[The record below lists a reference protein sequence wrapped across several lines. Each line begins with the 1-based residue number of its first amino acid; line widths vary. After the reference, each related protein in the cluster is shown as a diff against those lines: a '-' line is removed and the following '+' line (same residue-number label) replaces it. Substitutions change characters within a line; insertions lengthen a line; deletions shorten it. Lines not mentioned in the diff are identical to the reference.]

1 MPVTV
6 YELYEIRSKMRPN
19 PEEIDRRP
27 LFSHQM
33 DGWETIAL
41 DLSYVWLGKSPCR
54 DHDESSVCIYIIWGF
69 IALEHVQVPSF
80 NGQITMSL
88 LMQTWKSS
96 AVAMPQAPEAV
107 EPGCIQL
114 AAL

>member
-54 DHDESSVCIYIIWGF
+54 DHDESSVCIYI
-69 IALEHVQVPSF
+69 
-80 NGQITMSL
+80 
-88 LMQTWKSS
+88 
-96 AVAMPQAPEAV
+96 
-107 EPGCIQL
+107 
-114 AAL
+114 